1 MKLAIT
7 GLTVAF
13 DGRVVAHVPELT
25 ISSGES
31 VGVAGE
37 SGSGKSMTAMAI
49 LGLAQ
54 RLGADVEGSIRLD
67 GRELVGAAERELRAV
82 RGRRIGMIF
91 QSPSSAF
98 NPVLRTGYTFGRV
111 LALHGI
117 ESRRARRA
125 AAEAALAEVR
135 LRPRVLD
142 RYPHQLSG
150 GELQRVAIAMALA
163 LHAELLL
170 ADEPTSALDVTVQAE
185 IFEIITRIR
194 ATENMAL
201 LFISHDLAAIA
212 EITERVVVMRAG
224 EVVESGSTRAVVAT
238 PAHAYTRALFD
249 AVPVLGQGTSSSAD
263 GF

>member
-1 MKLAIT
+1 MKLEIAD
-7 GLTVAF
+7 LTVAF

-25 ISSGES
+25 IASGES

-54 RLGADVEGSIRLD
+54 RLGADVEGSIKLD
-67 GRELVGAAERELRAV
+67 GHELVGATERDLRAI

-111 LALHGI
+111 LKLHGI

-125 AAEAALAEVR
+125 AAETALAGVR
-135 LRPRVLD
+135 LRPRVLE

-185 IFEIITRIR
+185 IFEIISRIR
-194 ATENMAL
+194 GTENMAL
-201 LFISHDLAAIA
+201 LFISHDLAAVA

-224 EVVESGSTRAVVAT
+224 EVVEAGATRTVVDAPT
-238 PAHAYTRALFD
+238 HPYTRSLFD
-249 AVPVLGQGTSSSAD
+249 AVPVLGQGASSAH
-263 GF
+263 GL

>member
-1 MKLAIT
+1 MKLEIAN
-7 GLTVAF
+7 LKVAF
-13 DGRVVAHVPELT
+13 DGRVVVHIPELAM
-25 ISSGES
+25 SSGES

-54 RLGADVEGSIRLD
+54 RLGADVEGSIKLD
-67 GRELVGAAERELRAV
+67 GHELVGASERELRAI

-117 ESRRARRA
+117 DSRRARRV
-125 AAEAALAEVR
+125 AAEGALAEVR

-185 IFEIITRIR
+185 IFEIISRIQ
-194 ATENMAL
+194 ASENMGL
-201 LFISHDLAAIA
+201 LFISHDLAAVA

-224 EVVESGSTRAVVAT
+224 EVVETGATRTVVDAPT
-238 PAHAYTRALFD
+238 HPYTRALFD
-249 AVPVLGQGTSSSAD
+249 AVPVLGQGASSAQ
-263 GF
+263 GL

>member
-1 MKLAIT
+1 MKLEIAD
-7 GLTVAF
+7 LKVAF
-13 DGRVVAHVPELT
+13 EGRVVAHVPELT
-25 ISSGES
+25 ITSGQS

-54 RLGADVEGSIRLD
+54 RLGAAVEGSIKLD
-67 GRELVGAAERELRAV
+67 GRELVGASEHELRAV

-117 ESRRARRA
+117 DGRRARRA

-185 IFEIITRIR
+185 IFEIISRIR
-194 ATENMAL
+194 VTENMAL
-201 LFISHDLAAIA
+201 LFISHDLAAVA

-224 EVVESGSTRAVVAT
+224 EVVETGATRAVVDA
-238 PAHAYTRALFD
+238 PVHPYTRALFD
-249 AVPVLGQGTSSSAD
+249 AVPVLGEGTSSAQ
-263 GF
+263 GR

>member
-1 MKLAIT
+1 MKLEIAD
-7 GLTVAF
+7 LTVAF
-13 DGRVVAHVPELT
+13 DGRVVAHVPELV
-25 ISSGES
+25 IVSGES

-49 LGLAQ
+49 LGLAR
-54 RLGADVEGSIRLD
+54 RLGADVEGSIKLD
-67 GRELVGAAERELRAV
+67 GQELVGASERELRAM

-91 QSPSSAF
+91 QSPTSAF

-111 LALHGI
+111 LAVHGI

-125 AAEAALAEVR
+125 AAETALEEVR

-185 IFEIITRIR
+185 IFEIISRIR
-194 ATENMAL
+194 TTENMAL
-201 LFISHDLAAIA
+201 LFISHDLAAVA

-224 EVVESGSTRAVVAT
+224 EVVETGATRAVVDA
-238 PAHAYTRALFD
+238 PSHPYTRALFD
-249 AVPVLGQGTSSSAD
+249 AVPVLGQGGSGAH
-263 GF
+263 GR

>member
-1 MKLAIT
+1 MNLEIANLK
-7 GLTVAF
+7 VAF
-13 DGRVVAHVPELT
+13 GGRVVAHIPELA
-25 ISSGES
+25 IASGES

-54 RLGADVEGSIRLD
+54 RLGADVAGSVKLD
-67 GRELVGAAERELRAV
+67 GHELVGASERELRAI

-98 NPVLRTGYTFGRV
+98 NPVLRTGYTFRRV

-125 AAEAALAEVR
+125 AAESALAEVR

-185 IFEIITRIR
+185 IFEIISRIR
-194 ATENMAL
+194 ASENMAL
-201 LFISHDLAAIA
+201 LFISHDLAAVA

-224 EVVESGSTRAVVAT
+224 EVVETGPTRKVVDA
-238 PAHAYTRALFD
+238 PAHPYTRALFD
-249 AVPVLGQGTSSSAD
+249 AVPVLGQRASSAQ
-263 GF
+263 GL

>member
-1 MKLAIT
+1 MKLEIA
-7 GLTVAF
+7 GLKVAF
-13 DGRVVAHVPELT
+13 DGRVVAHVPELE

-49 LGLAQ
+49 LGLAP
-54 RLGADVEGSIRLD
+54 RLGADVEGSVKLD
-67 GRELVGAAERELRAV
+67 GRELVGASERELRAI

-98 NPVLRTGYTFGRV
+98 NPVLRTGYTFARV

-125 AAEAALAEVR
+125 AAESALAEVR
-135 LRPRVLD
+135 LRPLVLN

-163 LHAELLL
+163 LHVELLL

-185 IFEIITRIR
+185 IFEIISGIQ
-194 ATENMAL
+194 ANENMAL
-201 LFISHDLAAIA
+201 LFISHDLAAVA
-212 EITERVVVMRAG
+212 EITERVVIMRAG
-224 EVVESGSTRAVVAT
+224 EVVESGATRKVVDA
-238 PAHAYTRALFD
+238 PAHPYTRALFD
-249 AVPVLGQGTSSSAD
+249 AVPVLGQGASGAQ
-263 GF
+263 GL

>member
-1 MKLAIT
+1 MKLEIAD
-7 GLTVAF
+7 LRVSF
-13 DGRVVAHVPELT
+13 DGRVVAHVPELA
-25 ISSGES
+25 IASGES

-54 RLGADVEGSIRLD
+54 RLGAGVEGSIKLD
-67 GRELVGAAERELRAV
+67 GNELVGASERDLRAI

-91 QSPSSAF
+91 QSPTSAF
-98 NPVLRTGYTFGRV
+98 NPVLRTGYTFARV

-185 IFEIITRIR
+185 IFEIISRIR

-201 LFISHDLAAIA
+201 LFISHDLAAVA

-224 EVVESGSTRAVVAT
+224 EVVEAGATRTVVDAPT
-238 PAHAYTRALFD
+238 HPYTRALFD
-249 AVPVLGQGTSSSAD
+249 AVPVLGEGASNAH
-263 GF
+263 GL